1 MARQPQP
8 NEPFEEPP
16 FEEISGISRMHAQ
29 AMETMDDDM
38 VWVGAGMH
46 QVIVYTIGRKS
57 GNEHKIVVPVWY
69 DDDGHRIV
77 VASYAG
83 AEKHPHWYLN
93 LADKA
98 ANPEVRV
105 RAQDHE
111 FWADAQ
117 ILDGSDYDGI
127 WAALVE
133 DRPYYANYQTRTDRR
148 IPLVRLVELRPA

>member
-1 MARQPQP
+1 
-8 NEPFEEPP
+8 
-16 FEEISGISRMHAQ
+16 
-29 AMETMDDDM
+29 
-38 VWVGAGMH
+38 MH
-46 QVIVYTIGRKS
+46 QVIVYTVGRKS

-93 LADKA
+93 LSDKT

-117 ILDGSDYDGI
+117 ILDGADYDAI

-148 IPLVRLVELRPA
+148 IPLVRLVELRSV